1 MAATTHLWNTEPM
14 DNKIAI
20 VGAGA
25 VGSHVGGH
33 LTKAGYAPILVDF
46 WPEHVEAMR
55 RDGLRLTGTTE
66 PECFTQAVEAWHPTE
81 LERLSRERPIDIAF
95 VCTKSYDTIWATE
108 MIRQYLAPGGFIVS
122 LQNGINEERIA
133 GVAGWGRT
141 VGCIASLIAVELH
154 APGQVRRN
162 VRLGGAEHTVF
173 RVGEPHGRMTDRVR
187 LVADMLSHVDSA
199 KATGNLWG
207 ERWSKLIINSMRNPI
222 SAATGLAGNE
232 ADRLDYT
239 RRLAIRIAGE
249 AVRVGQGHGFVLER
263 IYKMEPDRVAEAA
276 EGGNEAMMEIEGTL
290 ENNAKMRSGG
300 QRPSMGQDIQKGR
313 RTEIEYINGLV
324 VEYAGRL
331 GIDTPANRAIVDVV
345 KRVERK
351 EIPPAPENVR
361 HI

>member
-1 MAATTHLWNTEPM
+1 M

-33 LTKAGYAPILVDF
+33 LTKAGYAPVLIDF

-55 RDGLRLTGTTE
+55 RDGLRLAGTTE

-95 VCTKSYDTIWATE
+95 VCTKSYDTVWATE

-187 LVADMLSHVDSA
+187 LLADMLSHVDSA

-249 AVRVGQGHGFVLER
+249 AVRVGQAHGFVLER

-276 EGGNEAMMEIEGTL
+276 EGSNEAMVEIEGTL

-313 RTEIEYINGLV
+313 RTEIDHINGLV